1 MELPKHP
8 SESRGLSP
16 RGLAGAVLLGIGVV
30 LLVGSGAYY
39 AYGSVAKSNLEEL
52 SYSAERPSAVGT
64 DEDGVLSR
72 QDSGVDGSQT
82 TPSQQAGVA
91 DSQSQTPSPA
101 TDELSRTDAEPARE
115 TAGLV
120 ETIGGAGSSPGPGA
134 EATSDGSGEA
144 APLGPDDG
152 DVPPT
157 AQAGAVAGQQQVTVV
172 GAADPP
178 PEDSKAVV
186 GSGPAQSLEA
196 ADAIE
201 SEGSADGKEATAIIE
216 EESADQSTS
225 SESPEKLTAIADDRT
240 GPSIQ
245 ESTLEGAFLFSPG
258 LAAGEEAVVYYDPS
272 RLDLTGDSLPATK
285 ISISGIQ
292 LRSDVQE
299 LAILFLGDSLQWETP
314 NGVVGHIPTTA
325 KPSGGGQ
332 GWYFGHLESP
342 IRGEGNVFLRL
353 PEIPNL
359 LANEE
364 AVYVVLE
371 AANRKYLYQVYQ
383 TEVVYQDDLRVT
395 DSGSH
400 DITLVT
406 CVPRFYYDHRLLV
419 TAALIG
425 VSES

>member
-1 MELPKHP
+1 L
-8 SESRGLSP
+8 

-52 SYSAERPSAVGT
+52 SYSAERPSAVGA
-64 DEDGVLSR
+64 DKDGVLSR
-72 QDSGVDGSQT
+72 QDPGVDGSRT
-82 TPSQQAGVA
+82 TPSQEAGVA

-101 TDELSRTDAEPARE
+101 KEQLSTTDAGPAGE
-115 TAGLV
+115 TASPV
-120 ETIGGAGSSPGPGA
+120 ETIGSAGSSPGPGA
-134 EATSDGSGEA
+134 EVTSAGSGEA

-152 DVPPT
+152 NVPPT
-157 AQAGAVAGQQQVTVV
+157 AQAGAVAGQQQVAVV

-178 PEDSKAVV
+178 SEDSKAVV
-186 GSGPAQSLEA
+186 VSGPAQSLEA
-196 ADAIE
+196 EDAGE
-201 SEGSADGKEATAIIE
+201 SEGSADGQEATAIE

-225 SESPEKLTAIADDRT
+225 SESPEKLTAIADDGT

-272 RLDLTGDSLPATK
+272 RLDLTVDPLPATK

-292 LRSDVQE
+292 MHSDVQE

-314 NGVVGHIPTTA
+314 KGVVGHIPTTA
-325 KPSGGGQ
+325 NPSGGGQ

-353 PEIPNL
+353 PEIPDL
-359 LANEE
+359 LANEQT
-364 AVYVVLE
+364 VYVVLE

-383 TEVVYQDDLRVT
+383 REVVYQDDLRVT

-406 CVPRFYYDHRLLV
+406 CVPRFYYDYRLLV